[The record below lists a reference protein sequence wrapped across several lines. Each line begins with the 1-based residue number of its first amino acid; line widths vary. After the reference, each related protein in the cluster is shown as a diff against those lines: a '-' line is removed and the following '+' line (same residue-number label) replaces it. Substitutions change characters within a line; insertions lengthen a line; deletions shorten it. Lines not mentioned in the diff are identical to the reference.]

1 MKIIFIGTSS
11 FAAPSLSILLENK
24 YKISAVVTVPDKFCG
39 RGLKLR
45 YSAIKEEALKHNLTL
60 LQPDDLED
68 KDFEEAIKN
77 LEPDLIIVV
86 AFRKIPS
93 SIWKI
98 PKEGTINLHSSLL
111 PNYRGAAPMNWAII
125 NGEKETGVTTF
136 FINDCID
143 TGNIILNKKA
153 PIKFTDTVEDLHDRL
168 SNLGAKLILETVKLI
183 EKSDFCCECQEELI
197 EKQGINKEELK
208 KAPKIYKHHC
218 NIDWN
223 KSAIEIY
230 NHIRG
235 LSPIPGAYTIIQSPE
250 RNKMMLKIFFAEI
263 SKFNDES
270 LLPGNILVAKNN
282 FYIKALDKILEIKDL
297 QLECRKRLKVDAFL
311 RGTPINSSWKVV

>member
-1 MKIIFIGTSS
+1 MGTPTFAVPS
-11 FAAPSLSILLENK
+11 FNILLKNK
-24 YKISAVVTVPDKFCG
+24 YKIPAVVTVPDKPSG

-45 YSAIKEEALKHNLTL
+45 YSAIKKEALKHNLNI
-60 LQPDDLED
+60 LQPDNLED
-68 KDFEEAIKN
+68 NDFEESIKN

-86 AFRKIPS
+86 AFQKIPS

-98 PKEGTINLHSSLL
+98 PKKGTINLHSSLL

-125 NGEKETGVTTF
+125 NGEQETGVTTF

-153 PIKFTDTVEDLHDRL
+153 PIKFTDTVEDLHNRL
-168 SNLGAKLILETVKLI
+168 SNLGAQLILETVKLI
-183 EKSDFCCECQEELI
+183 ERGDYCCASQEELI

-235 LSPIPGAYTIIQSPE
+235 LSSIPGAYTIIQSPE

-263 SKFNDES
+263 SEFNDEN
-270 LLPGNILVAKNN
+270 LLPGSILVTKNN
-282 FYIKALDKILEIKDL
+282 FYIKAFDKMLEIKDL
-297 QLECRKRLKVDAFL
+297 QLECRKRMKVDAFL